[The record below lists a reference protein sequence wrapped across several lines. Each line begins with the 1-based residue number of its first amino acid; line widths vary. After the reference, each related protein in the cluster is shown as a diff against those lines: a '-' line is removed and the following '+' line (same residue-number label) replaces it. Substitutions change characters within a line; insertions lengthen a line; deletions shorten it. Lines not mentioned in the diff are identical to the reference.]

1 MYILGIPERQYR
13 RTTQVLGPESSEPI
27 EYNSEK
33 QDDGFYLFQFPN
45 CDEYRFREIVNLL
58 KNNGVTTIGADTQL
72 TENKIMKLSNLIK
85 KPLNEQGSPDE
96 NDLIDILKDTLKR
109 MESKDYRGGG
119 FEACDLSNH
128 YLEEI
133 REVIEDYTENMY
145 MDMPDTSMNEQDVP
159 TTGGKVEKFKV
170 DVEGEMVDVTLDKGH
185 ATGMQDVT
193 ISWGDESHNVN
204 FEEMDP
210 EEVEDHDNEGK
221 DMVFRAISRD
231 KNWEFALDVSVEAD
245 YDMSGNVQD
254 IDWRSLEIEKKDTPP
269 QINESY
275 FKTQMQK
282 RAGIIK

>member
-13 RTTQVLGPESSEPI
+13 RTTQVLGPESAEPI

-145 MDMPDTSMNEQDVP
+145 MDMPDTNMNEQDVP
-159 TTGGKVEKFKV
+159 KTGGQVEKAKAYI
-170 DVEGEMVDVTLDKGH
+170 DEEQKEVTINYKPGSSL
-185 ATGMQDVT
+185 QDVQ
-193 ISWGDESHNVN
+193 ISWEDQSHNVD
-204 FEEMDP
+204 FEY
-210 EEVEDHDNEGK
+210 EDTYDDHGNEGMDAWFTAESEDGK
-221 DMVFRAISRD
+221 WKFGLEVY
-231 KNWEFALDVSVEAD
+231 VEASFHQ
-245 YDMSGNVQD
+245 SGN
-254 IDWRSLEIEKKDTPP
+254 IGDWDWNTLEIEKKDTPP